1 MVLDASGFGLF
12 AVPVVCA
19 YTALLPPQTLSD
31 RGLVLAAKHPTATAL
46 VMMTMCM
53 IITLLLLMMCVDD
66 EYDNDGNDGGADD
79 DNNDCK
85 NVDRMITMMLMM
97 LMMMMIKTVKAE
109 HDGNAIDISAI
120 FADDTNFGDVDRW

>member
-12 AVPVVCA
+12 AVPAVGA

-31 RGLVLAAKHPTATAL
+31 RGLVLAAKHRTATAL
-46 VMMTMCM
+46 VMMTTCM

-66 EYDNDGNDGGADD
+66 DYENDWSDGGADD
-79 DNNDCK
+79 DNNDCNK
-85 NVDRMITMMLMM
+85 ADRMITMMLMM
-97 LMMMMIKTVKAE
+97 LMMMIKTVKAE
-109 HDGNAIDISAI
+109 HDGNAIDISAT